1 MVCRT
6 TKNKPFRNWPW
17 FNHTKAVFPP
27 GCICLQ
33 LFPAPRLAHLL
44 IIWSSLHTVYFKHTS
59 RGGVFDKL
67 KLHRSCECFAI
78 SKHHLYVLS
87 TFCGLASCLKKW
99 DTVTV
104 QTDCPDFTQ
113 YLNISL
119 FIYVTD
125 TLSCVITK
133 DKSSL
138 CPEKSEPYF
147 QKWLLFRNRWD
158 LWNTKGLIQQE
169 WEISNGN
176 LQFAR

>member
-1 MVCRT
+1 MQPMVCRT

-87 TFCGLASCLKKW
+87 TFLWSCLLFEEVGHCNSA
-99 DTVTV
+99 DRLSGLHTVSKHF
-104 QTDCPDFTQ
+104 P
-113 YLNISL
+113 LH
-119 FIYVTD
+119 
-125 TLSCVITK
+125 
-133 DKSSL
+133 L
-138 CPEKSEPYF
+138 C
-147 QKWLLFRNRWD
+147 N
-158 LWNTKGLIQQE
+158 
-169 WEISNGN
+169 
-176 LQFAR
+176 